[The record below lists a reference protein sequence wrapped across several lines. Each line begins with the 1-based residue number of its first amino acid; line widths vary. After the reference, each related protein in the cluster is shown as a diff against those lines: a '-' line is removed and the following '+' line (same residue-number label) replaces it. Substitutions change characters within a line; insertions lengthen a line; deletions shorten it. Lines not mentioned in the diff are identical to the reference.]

1 MEMHESLSAEGVV
14 ECDRCVKIL
23 GAYIGD
29 ADVIRQKILDKLAK
43 HDLLFERLS
52 RMGPGSAQYGIF
64 LSCAL
69 PRHGYNL
76 RVHHPDVVRASALA
90 FDQRVLDVAVVW
102 FDVDVGDDL
111 RVARLPRRFD
121 GAGLVETVDLCEH
134 AYNDSVWSA
143 LDFMEQHPVP
153 TAQKPPSQSTASSK
167 MYEGRREA
175 LYQTGGETVRRLL
188 DLNRLRGAARWL
200 TSVTTWMPPV
210 CYAHAF
216 RLKAHL
222 VSTRLPAYATCPA
235 CPQMGPMLQ
244 KDFAIHVHGCTKI
257 PSADNATGAHN
268 CLRDKIVKTGRDNAI
283 PCNPEPKGYQ
293 AYACSTCGTRIDGPN
308 VNRRVHAHDR
318 ACSSKLYRSGVDVEG
333 WLVPKWNLNNENKR
347 KLEKVRFLLDVTIA
361 HLISDSYLST
371 PINAIVKAKVK
382 AKTDQY
388 VTSGMI
394 SADEFRVG
402 VMFSTGGCDKGMMEF
417 LLQFA
422 FTADLASEVLIADV
436 TNTVMWAQG
445 ASIEAAFKMAARAH
459 VIET

>member
-1 MEMHESLSAEGVV
+1 M
-14 ECDRCVKIL
+14 
-23 GAYIGD
+23 
-29 ADVIRQKILDKLAK
+29 
-43 HDLLFERLS
+43 
-52 RMGPGSAQYGIF
+52 
-64 LSCAL
+64 
-69 PRHGYNL
+69 
-76 RVHHPDVVRASALA
+76 
-90 FDQRVLDVAVVW
+90 
-102 FDVDVGDDL
+102 
-111 RVARLPRRFD
+111 
-121 GAGLVETVDLCEH
+121 
-134 AYNDSVWSA
+134 
-143 LDFMEQHPVP
+143 
-153 TAQKPPSQSTASSK
+153 
-167 MYEGRREA
+167 
-175 LYQTGGETVRRLL
+175 
-188 DLNRLRGAARWL
+188 
-200 TSVTTWMPPV
+200 
-210 CYAHAF
+210 
-216 RLKAHL
+216 
-222 VSTRLPAYATCPA
+222 
-235 CPQMGPMLQ
+235 
-244 KDFAIHVHGCTKI
+244 
-257 PSADNATGAHN
+257 DNATGAHN

-293 AYACSTCGTRIDGPN
+293 AYTCSTCGTRIDGPN

-361 HLISDSYLST
+361 HLICDSYLST

-445 ASIEAAFKMAARAH
+445 ASIEAAFKMEARAH